1 MFVENSMLR
10 RCILLLIIT
19 ATLPVLGISEEA
31 NCGWT
36 PFSLSFPGY
45 NGKMSRV
52 YGLDFG
58 IIGLDPQQEVTGIGL
73 DPIYSLNKKITGLA
87 IAGGAVN
94 SDKLSIDTNING
106 LAIGG
111 GLVRSDA
118 SINGFAIS
126 GQKVE
131 ADDINGLAI
140 GGGALSIAVGIV
152 SFGLLPPVDLFGVSA
167 RNSLHGVGISA
178 INVNVNN
185 HLNGL
190 AVSAATIKVEE
201 GNINGMP
208 ISPGIKS
215 NVVRLTLLYIWRSS
229 PESSLQGR
237 SIQKPAGSDC
247 GYPCIA

>member
-1 MFVENSMLR
+1 
-10 RCILLLIIT
+10 
-19 ATLPVLGISEEA
+19 
-31 NCGWT
+31 
-36 PFSLSFPGY
+36 
-45 NGKMSRV
+45 
-52 YGLDFG
+52 
-58 IIGLDPQQEVTGIGL
+58 VTGIGL

-87 IAGGAVN
+87 IAGAAVN

-126 GQKVE
+126 GQMVE
-131 ADDINGLAI
+131 ADDINGVAI

-178 INVNVNN
+178 ISMNVNN

-190 AVSAATIKVEE
+190 AVSAATIEVKD

-215 NVVRLTLLYIWRSS
+215 KNTNGFDICLVMITEEEMHALDIHGIYGQCRILTGVQIGLVNNAREINKGVQIGLLNFSKNGILSLFPIINFNFRRA
-229 PESSLQGR
+229 ESQLR
-237 SIQKPAGSDC
+237 IKNL
-247 GYPCIA
+247 